1 MAETRDMKVMFNKS
15 GGTASKGSYSPKI
28 SLPKSWLDEMEITLE
43 ERDVKVTFE
52 DKKII
57 IEKK

>member
-1 MAETRDMKVMFNKS
+1 MEDTRELKVVFNKS

-28 SLPKSWLDEMEITLE
+28 SLPKKWIDEMGITPD